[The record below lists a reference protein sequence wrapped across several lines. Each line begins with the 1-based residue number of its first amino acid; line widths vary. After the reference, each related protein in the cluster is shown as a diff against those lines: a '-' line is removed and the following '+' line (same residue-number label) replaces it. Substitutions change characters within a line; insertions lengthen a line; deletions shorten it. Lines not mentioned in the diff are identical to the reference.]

1 MLNKEQDAAKTAD
14 AKSLL
19 DGVLRITA
27 RMVLPLFNGSLP
39 FRYEA
44 ITNVPK
50 DKFKIFF

>member
-19 DGVLRITA
+19 DGVLRIIA
-27 RMVLPLFNGSLP
+27 RMRLPLFDGSLP
-39 FRYEA
+39 FHYVE